1 MTSFYLFLGH
11 RCSPLLTGSPQFLFL
26 EISITGTAGM
36 PTSNPVT
43 FRLSHVTFL

>member
-1 MTSFYLFLGH
+1 MTSFYLFPEYRRFPFL
-11 RCSPLLTGSPQFLFL
+11 SGSPQFPFL

-43 FRLSHVTFL
+43 FRLSYVTFL